1 MAKKERK
8 AMAEARSRTKAAKT
22 LLKTRREWLSDAQDA
37 FNNYIRA
44 RDFDKPCIC
53 CGQWP
58 KVQGKYGG
66 DWDAGHFLSVGSHPE
81 LRFDPDNC
89 HRQLKECNG
98 GSGRFSK
105 HGRVVSEGYRQGIIE
120 RIGIERVERLE
131 GPHEPRKYTI
141 DELQA
146 LIKTYRAK
154 KRELER
160 ERNHVQ

>member
-1 MAKKERK
+1 
-8 AMAEARSRTKAAKT
+8 
-22 LLKTRREWLSDAQDA
+22 
-37 FNNYIRA
+37 
-44 RDFDKPCIC
+44 
-53 CGQWP
+53 
-58 KVQGKYGG
+58 
-66 DWDAGHFLSVGSHPE
+66 VGSHPE
-81 LRFDPDNC
+81 LRFDTDNC

-131 GPHEPRKYTI
+131 GPHEPKKYTI

-154 KRELER
+154 KRELEKR
-160 ERNHVQ
+160 RNEHQ